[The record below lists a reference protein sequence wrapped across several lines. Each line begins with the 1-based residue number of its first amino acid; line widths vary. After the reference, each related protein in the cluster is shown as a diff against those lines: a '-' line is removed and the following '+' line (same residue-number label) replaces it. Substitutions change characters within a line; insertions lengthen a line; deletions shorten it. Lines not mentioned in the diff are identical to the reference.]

1 MDFARFKTRL
11 QQWEHLHF
19 TSVELQQRD
28 GRYEIYATAAEHQT
42 LSQLFICNV
51 SNESAA
57 QEEIKQL
64 QSWLQKI
71 KSGRSKR
78 LNARPARQVTVNV
91 PGMSLSR

>member
-28 GRYEIYATAAEHQT
+28 GRFEIYATTAEHQT
-42 LSQLFICNV
+42 LSQLFICNA

-78 LNARPARQVTVNV
+78 LNARPVRQVTVNV
-91 PGMSLSR
+91 PGTGISR

>member
-1 MDFARFKTRL
+1 MSRIED
-11 QQWEHLHF
+11 LHF

-28 GRYEIYATAAEHQT
+28 GRFEIYATAAEHQT

-78 LNARPARQVTVNV
+78 LNAE
-91 PGMSLSR
+91 